1 MVCRYVHMHTY
12 NSAAVASLTANQR
25 SATAAQGLLKKSKP
39 RAVPRSCTCMPAW
52 RNEPRIPH
60 GEPPV
65 SLGGV
70 NSHLGNLCVRVRV
83 RVCVCAGG
91 IGLPRRPGIR
101 DSPALCTVP
110 GKARPG
116 IRKGGRIWCQI
127 AQHHG
132 GATPCAPSIR
142 PGDLPILPLAC
153 TGQSCWERHAAGGGA
168 LV

>member
-1 MVCRYVHMHTY
+1 VYLCRVCTRAYIQLCGRCLLD
-12 NSAAVASLTANQR
+12 SR
-25 SATAAQGLLKKSKP
+25 STLDDSSSRTPFKKSKP
-39 RAVPRSCTCMPAW
+39 RAVPRSCTCLRG
-52 RNEPRIPH
+52 RNEPCIPH
-60 GEPPV
+60 AGPPV
-65 SLGGV
+65 SPGAV
-70 NSHLGNLCVRVRV
+70 NSHLGNLCLC
-83 RVCVCAGG
+83 VCVCPGAMGP
-91 IGLPRRPGIR
+91 PRRPGIR

-110 GKARPG
+110 AKARPG